1 MLAYGYA
8 KKYCMEHNLSVDKL
22 MKQRFEITYGS
33 AIFARPSNVKPE
45 GLTTTNGELNRLN
58 TQKSTCRKSVYIH
71 KAAYRMVSGIFMPKT
86 AERAY
91 FRGRFLLKKTSQRFS
106 LSSDAIGMTMR
117 ET

>member
-58 TQKSTCRKSVYIH
+58 TQKILVVKVF
-71 KAAYRMVSGIFMPKT
+71 IFIKPLI
-86 AERAY
+86 EW
-91 FRGRFLLKKTSQRFS
+91 
-106 LSSDAIGMTMR
+106 
-117 ET
+117 